1 MGPALACARRLLHE
15 AAIAALTSKG
25 HWPGIC
31 TVSGVEGCVA
41 VHEDSGRLKTNAET
55 ERAQPTTPPRRR
67 SSHTMRSGSSR
78 EGSGPSGGKCG
89 PLCGRVRRV
98 VLVHL

>member
-1 MGPALACARRLLHE
+1 MGPALACARRLLHG

-67 SSHTMRSGSSR
+67 SSHTCGRARRGRVRVLR
-78 EGSGPSGGKCG
+78 EGSVC
-89 PLCGRVRRV
+89 PLWGVRRV